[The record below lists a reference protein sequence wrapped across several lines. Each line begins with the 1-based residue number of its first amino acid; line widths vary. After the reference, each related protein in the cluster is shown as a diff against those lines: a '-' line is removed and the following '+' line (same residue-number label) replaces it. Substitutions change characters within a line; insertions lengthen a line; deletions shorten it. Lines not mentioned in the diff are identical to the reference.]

1 MTCWS
6 ARICTRWRGSA
17 AVALVMLAS
26 SAIASAQA
34 QTPAPA
40 PMNMADH
47 RGALQGR
54 VRSAQGAPV
63 PDAAVTAI
71 SEENG
76 AQFVATTNA
85 QAYELYF
92 KATDIFN
99 RRDGAHFGRGQRSRR
114 HAGHRG
120 GAVHPLRDIQ
130 GSRDGA
136 RPRDLALHGGRPWR
150 PNLARAVAP
159 RRGIPLHGAV
169 RMSAP
174 GLRARGFARKRAAR
188 RTLQ

>member
-6 ARICTRWRGSA
+6 ARICTRWRGPA

-54 VRSAQGAPV
+54 VRNAQGAPV
-63 PDAAVTAI
+63 PDTQVTAI

-76 AQFVATTNA
+76 AQFVSNTDA
-85 QAYELYF
+85 QGAYGFGELPMGY
-92 KATDIFN
+92 A
-99 RRDGAHFGRGQRSRR
+99 GRVEG
-114 HAGHRG
+114 
-120 GAVHPLRDIQ
+120 
-130 GSRDGA
+130 
-136 RPRDLALHGGRPWR
+136 
-150 PNLARAVAP
+150 
-159 RRGIPLHGAV
+159 
-169 RMSAP
+169 
-174 GLRARGFARKRAAR
+174 
-188 RTLQ
+188 